1 MRTRYNVLFSLR
13 RSLHT
18 TSLALL
24 LSAFLLP
31 ALALAQEPD
40 EGDVRTVVPPDQ
52 LVSFA
57 PSTPFDQFV
66 EFVNPI
72 FKRVTGKT
80 IVDPEDRTQAI
91 GVDISRAQFLD
102 AFELVLQA
110 NGLTY
115 RETESAFIVQQAQTP
130 PEDQETTARPGDE
143 KALATL
149 TSREVRINALFFQVN
164 RSKARQLGLDW
175 GFLFGGGEGGGQGGG
190 GGGGG
195 GGQGDQG
202 GQRTGLN
209 ILVQTE
215 DIFENLDE
223 FIIGP
228 DQIALSTLT
237 QLFRFLESNNAGET
251 VANPSVTV
259 QSGQQ
264 GRIQIGSDVPIQTR
278 DFAGNT
284 ITEFFSTGVIVEVT
298 PTYITEAVADS
309 LGAPEVD
316 FVHLDVRVENSSS
329 RPTGGGGAPAIDRN
343 TAETQVLLL
352 DGEQTM
358 IGGLYSTERNVTR
371 GGIPLLKDLPAWFFG
386 LRYLFGYEEVN
397 TVQTELM
404 IVLQAEV
411 LEPLE
416 DRADEAL
423 PEELLQK
430 RRERIRE
437 LLQQWSEKKAEET
450 ETPPESY

>member
-1 MRTRYNVLFSLR
+1 
-13 RSLHT
+13 
-18 TSLALL
+18 L

-175 GFLFGGGEGGGQGGG
+175 GFLFGGGGQGGGQGGG

-298 PTYITEAVADS
+298 PT
-309 LGAPEVD
+309 
-316 FVHLDVRVENSSS
+316 
-329 RPTGGGGAPAIDRN
+329 
-343 TAETQVLLL
+343 
-352 DGEQTM
+352 
-358 IGGLYSTERNVTR
+358 
-371 GGIPLLKDLPAWFFG
+371 
-386 LRYLFGYEEVN
+386 
-397 TVQTELM
+397 
-404 IVLQAEV
+404 
-411 LEPLE
+411 
-416 DRADEAL
+416 
-423 PEELLQK
+423 
-430 RRERIRE
+430 
-437 LLQQWSEKKAEET
+437 
-450 ETPPESY
+450 